1 MKILSWNVNGIR
13 AVHRKEEFYKFI
25 QENDPDVFCLQETK
39 AHAFQLEDDIRNVP
53 GFTSYFNEAEKKG
66 YSGTAIYTKIAPLT
80 VTNDIGIIE
89 HDLEGRVVTMEFEKY
104 FLVNVYVPNAKSDL
118 ARLEYRQRWDA
129 DFLKYLK
136 SIEKV
141 KPVIVCGDLNVAH
154 KEIDLARPDTNHNSA
169 GFTDEERQG
178 MTNYIDAGF
187 VDTFR
192 VFEQGPDHYT
202 WWSFRGGARKR
213 NVGWRIDYFL
223 VSESLKDKLQE
234 AFILPEQMG
243 SDHCPVGIC
252 LQ

>member
-104 FLVNVYVPNAKSDL
+104 FCQML
-118 ARLEYRQRWDA
+118 
-129 DFLKYLK
+129 
-136 SIEKV
+136 
-141 KPVIVCGDLNVAH
+141 
-154 KEIDLARPDTNHNSA
+154 
-169 GFTDEERQG
+169 
-178 MTNYIDAGF
+178 
-187 VDTFR
+187 
-192 VFEQGPDHYT
+192 
-202 WWSFRGGARKR
+202 
-213 NVGWRIDYFL
+213 
-223 VSESLKDKLQE
+223 SL
-234 AFILPEQMG
+234 I
-243 SDHCPVGIC
+243 
-252 LQ
+252 